1 MMKQVL
7 SFLKSIDFYK
17 SVTLL
22 FAVLVPL
29 VLFGWLGGDTTPA
42 VSIVMGVFLCSP
54 SDVPG
59 SIRHM
64 ALGILVSSAIA
75 TLTTLAIH
83 VSFFSVWILL
93 PVLSLLV
100 FFNSMLSVFGFRAS
114 LVSFSGLLAII
125 LAFAHPASGSAIL
138 MHGGLILLGGMW
150 YLGVTMLAHAL
161 VSRRHNQLIL
171 AECMNLTAKYLR
183 IRGRLLQTP
192 EDTQKIQEELFQL
205 QTEINEKHE
214 KLREIFVA
222 ERTRSGISHFASKY
236 ILIFIE
242 LVDILE
248 LAMSN
253 PANYQRI
260 SRYFEGQQASLQPFI
275 DILHTMS
282 NRLEYLAEVVSG
294 DERMKVR
301 EGIAP
306 LYQRADESILHYL
319 KVNQF
324 TQTHEGAIILRNLL
338 DYEQK
343 QQQKIESIERVLQDL
358 VDQEQIVQR
367 SKDVEQ
373 FITPQDYDLSVIRQN
388 LNARSTIFRHA
399 IRLTFT
405 VLCGYALGTV
415 LPVQNPYWIML
426 TIIVIMRPSYGLT
439 KSRSIQRVY
448 GTLIGG
454 VIALGIVLSTQNPY
468 IYGTL
473 AAVSLL
479 FAISLVQKNY
489 GGSAVFI
496 TLNVIFLYALIKP
509 DALNVIQFRVL
520 DTAIGAGLAFL
531 SGLFLWPSWEFI
543 NIQNV
548 IADSIK
554 ANREYLR
561 EISAL
566 YQEKGEIPTSYKLA
580 RKEAFLAIGHL
591 SAAFQRMSQEPKSKR
606 QNFSKIY
613 EMVVLN
619 HTFLTAAAA
628 MGTFIQN
635 HFTSEKSEHFQ
646 TFINSTDD
654 NLKVAQAYLNSE
666 QAAAASHHV
675 QLDKAKFYLEQ
686 QFKALAES
694 QSEFLSDER
703 TPKQEEGHLQLQE
716 VSLITGQLKWLYALS
731 ENIRNTAHELVGAG
745 SPTEVISSP

>member
-22 FAVLVPL
+22 FAILVPL
-29 VLFGWLGGDTTPA
+29 ILFGWLGGDTAPA

-64 ALGILVSSAIA
+64 ALGILVSSLIA
-75 TLTTLAIH
+75 TFTTLGVQ
-83 VSFFSVWILL
+83 VSIFSVWVLL

-125 LAFAHPASGSAIL
+125 FAFAHPASGQALLLHI
-138 MHGGLILLGGMW
+138 GLIFSGGIW

-171 AECMNLTAKYLR
+171 SECMMLTANYLR
-183 IRGRLLQTP
+183 LRGKLVQMP
-192 EDTQKIQEELFQL
+192 ELTQKVQEELFQL
-205 QTEINEKHE
+205 QTDINEKHE

-222 ERTRSGISHFASKY
+222 EKTRSGFSHFASKY

-260 SRYFEGQQASLQPFI
+260 GRHFEGQQKALQPFI
-275 DILHTMS
+275 DILHAMS
-282 NRLEYLAEVVSG
+282 DRLDYLAEVVYG
-294 DERMKVR
+294 DQKMEVR
-301 EGIAP
+301 KDIAP
-306 LYQRADESILHYL
+306 LYQRARESIQYYL
-319 KVNQF
+319 KTNQLM
-324 TQTHEGAIILRNLL
+324 QTHEGVTILRNLL

-358 VDQEQIVQR
+358 VDQEQIMQR

-373 FITPQDYDLSVIRQN
+373 FITQQDYDLSVIKQN

-405 VLCGYALGTV
+405 VLCGYALGAF

-454 VIALGIVLSTQNPY
+454 VIALGVVLSTQNPY

-473 AAVSLL
+473 AALSLI

-496 TLNVIFLYALIKP
+496 TLNVVFLYALIKP

-520 DTAIGAGLAFL
+520 DTALGAGLAFL
-531 SGLFLWPSWEFI
+531 SSLFLWPSWEFI
-543 NIQNV
+543 NIQTV
-548 IADSIK
+548 MADSIK
-554 ANREYLR
+554 ANRNYLQ
-561 EISAL
+561 EISAF
-566 YQEKGEIPTSYKLA
+566 YQKKGELPTSYKLA

-591 SAAFQRMSQEPKSKR
+591 TAAFQRMSQEPKSKR
-606 QNFSKIY
+606 QNFSKTY

-628 MGTFIQN
+628 MGTFIQT
-635 HFTSEKSEHFQ
+635 HFTSKKSEHFQ
-646 TFINSTDD
+646 TFIDSTDD
-654 NLKVAQAYLNSE
+654 NLKIGQAYLNHE
-666 QAAAASHHV
+666 KPVADNKV
-675 QLDKAKFYLEQ
+675 VDLDKAKLYLEQ
-686 QFKALAES
+686 QYEALAKTHEARPDG
-694 QSEFLSDER
+694 EDLKVEEER
-703 TPKQEEGHLQLQE
+703 QYQLQE
-716 VSLITGQLKWLYALS
+716 ASLITGQLKWLYTLS
-731 ENIRNTAHELVGAG
+731 ENIRNTARDL
-745 SPTEVISSP
+745 T